1 MPVNN
6 RLRDRSRNWRP
17 LFAAMFLC
25 APFATSVEA
34 QVSQV
39 QYRRA
44 PPYIVELPP
53 PEAHGCYY
61 HRGRRYCGT
70 YCYWEVNG
78 KRYCQR
84 RERNAHSQ
92 APFVEEADPGMV
104 LK

>member
-1 MPVNN
+1 MPVNDS
-6 RLRDRSRNWRP
+6 LRHRRPNWCPR
-17 LFAAMFLC
+17 FAVLLLC
-25 APFATSVEA
+25 VPFATSAEA

-53 PEAHGCYY
+53 PDARGCYY

-92 APFVEEADPGMV
+92 APFVEDADPGMV